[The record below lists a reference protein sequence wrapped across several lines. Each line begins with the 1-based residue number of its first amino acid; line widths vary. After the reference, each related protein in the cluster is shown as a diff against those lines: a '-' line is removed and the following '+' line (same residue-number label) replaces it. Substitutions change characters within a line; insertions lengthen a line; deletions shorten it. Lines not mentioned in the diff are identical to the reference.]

1 MTMEKIAVIYWT
13 GTGNTR
19 TMAESIAEGINSA
32 GAAAELFNVSEITPD
47 KTMNFDKLV
56 FGCPSM
62 GAENLE
68 ESEFEPFFSKLEAS
82 LGGRKVALFGSYG
95 WGDGQWM
102 RDWSSRTTSTG
113 ARLFEEG
120 LMAHETPDSESIAT
134 CHNFGARFAT
144 F

>member
-1 MTMEKIAVIYWT
+1 MRIAIIYWS
-13 GTGNTR
+13 GTGNTEA
-19 TMAESIAEGINSA
+19 MASLIAQGVRST
-32 GAAAELFNVSEITPD
+32 GAEADVLPIHQCD
-47 KTMNFDKLV
+47 KDVVDRYDRFA
-56 FGCPSM
+56 FGCPAS
-62 GAENLE
+62 AQEELE
-68 ESEFEPFFSKLEAS
+68 DMEFLPVYEDLEPLLAGK
-82 LGGRKVALFGSYG
+82 RVALFGSYG